1 MSILE
6 INRDTNKDMVN
17 FNITQQEYEILQRV
31 LKAKKKEVTK
41 HDDIP
46 KFKAQSEKT
55 IFVSYRVTEQN
66 YKELEQVARS
76 FFEVGAIN
84 RATVSALARCCLY
97 THQSM
102 SGLLS
107 SVSSSKTAPSSTQLA
122 LDLKGK

>member
-84 RATVSALARCCLY
+84 RATVSALARYCLY

>member
-6 INRDTNKDMVN
+6 INRDTKMMN

-31 LKAKKKEVTK
+31 LKAKKKEVAK

-46 KFKAQSEKT
+46 KAIKPPSEKT
-55 IFVSYRVTEQN
+55 IFLSYRVPEQN
-66 YKELEQVARS
+66 YKELEQVAQS

-84 RATVSALARCCLY
+84 RATVSALARYCLY

-107 SVSSSKTAPSSTQLA
+107 PVSSSKTAPSSTQLE
-122 LDLKGK
+122 LMK